1 MTQAAQLAQYGANN
15 VGLSFKNRI
24 INGDMTI
31 DQRNAGALV
40 SNANG
45 FITDRWSLAKFDA
58 TGGAYSGQQ
67 ITDAPTGFTNSLR
80 VTVTTSVAQS
90 ADQYWQAFQKIEGF
104 NTADLAFGTANA
116 QTVTVSFWVKSSVT
130 GTYSVSLFNDGFG
143 STNRAYVTTYTIN
156 AANTWEQ
163 KSVTITGDGTA
174 GAGYW
179 GTTNGAG
186 IGVYFDLGCG
196 TNQQATA
203 NTWTTSNARRVSGTV
218 RLMATG
224 SATWQVTG
232 VQLEKG
238 TVATSF
244 DYLPYTTELQLCQ
257 RYYWR
262 IAQTASNAYYPISGL
277 CRTTTASRNTVQF
290 PVAMRVAPT
299 SLSTTGSAGD
309 YRLYLGNTE
318 ADCSVAPSLS
328 DVTTLGGVINLTVAS
343 GLTAGQISLLASGVG
358 STTSFLAW
366 SAEL

>member
-45 FITDRWSLAKFDA
+45 FITDRWSLAKFDT

-90 ADQYWQAFQKIEGF
+90 ADQYWQAFQKIEGY
-104 NTADLAFGTANA
+104 NVADLGFGTASA
-116 QTVTVSFWVKSSVT
+116 SQVTVSFWVKSSVT

-156 AANTWEQ
+156 AANTWEY
-163 KSVTITGDGTA
+163 KTVTITGDGTA

-179 GTTNGAG
+179 GTTNGVG

-203 NTWTTSNARRVSGTV
+203 NTWTTSNARRVAGTV

-224 SATWQVTG
+224 SATWQITG

-244 DYLPYTTELQLCQ
+244 DYLPYGTELQLCK
-257 RYYWR
+257 RYY
-262 IAQTASNAYYPISGL
+262 QTINGIQATSAAAVVGSILYASFAY
-277 CRTTTASRNTVQF
+277 
-290 PVAMRVAPT
+290 PVEMRATPT
-299 SLSTTGSAGD
+299 FSLSGPLSFDLIYDNTFTQSSAAVDTNSTATGNKG
-309 YRLYLGNTE
+309 
-318 ADCSVAPSLS
+318 CF
-328 DVTTLGGVINLTVAS
+328 INYNNFS
-343 GLTAGQISLLASGVG
+343 GLTFNRTYCQSQNTR
-358 STTSFLAW
+358 TTNL